1 MITFGGV
8 AIMCAYSTIV
18 GIIVLNNS
26 NNTELSREMLRE
38 SLMIA

>member
-1 MITFGGV
+1 MITLGGV
-8 AIMCAYSTIV
+8 AIMCAYTSLV